1 MTLETPFEIR
11 DPVHGLIRLTEQEKR
26 IIDTGAFQRLRRI
39 RQLAMADL
47 VYPGALHTRF
57 EHSLG
62 VLHVTHLILRG
73 LEFSERLCDDDA
85 RVIRLA
91 ALLHDVGHGPF
102 SHVSEELLKRY
113 YDPSL
118 GRAPPKERIHEKLT
132 LDIIRWSDISKCLD
146 SGQMEKVIEI
156 IGTSELN
163 DYRRHMI
170 SSSIDADKMDY
181 LLRDSYYTGVK
192 YGTFDLDKVIEELM
206 IYSPPGGNGE
216 TFLVTDEDGR
226 FALEQMFVAKY
237 HMTQQVYSHR
247 VRIITDAMI
256 VRALVLA
263 IDGGNDEVARLF
275 RYDGTEEFVRRYLR
289 YDDRA
294 LAEAVLGG
302 SEDRSKSV
310 FRRLGER
317 RLFKEIGFRTID
329 EKNEQDSFRLMRLK
343 GLTQDKEAVKLKR
356 LESRLAQCL
365 DCNDW
370 EVIVFPKPIKN
381 PLYSIPVDDPDSV
394 QVKTGRGFRS
404 FNSFD
409 DLLLAKF
416 PSTERIHV
424 IGPVEESDWGNSE
437 KREVLRMKVESVTND
452 FVEKGYQ

>member
-1 MTLETPFEIR
+1 MTLKTPFEIR

-26 IIDTGAFQRLRRI
+26 IIDTRAFQRLRRI

-62 VLHVTHLILRG
+62 VLHVTQLILRSI
-73 LEFSERLCDDDA
+73 ENSERVSDNNDV

-102 SHVSEELLKRY
+102 SHVSEELLDRHY
-113 YDPSL
+113 NRSQ
-118 GRAPPKERIHEKLT
+118 GVVPPKERIHEKLT
-132 LDIIRWSDISKCLD
+132 LDVIRWSDIAGCLD

-156 IGTSELN
+156 IGSSGLD
-163 DYRRHMI
+163 DYRRHII

-192 YGTFDLDKVIEELM
+192 YGTFDLDKVIEELG
-206 IYSPPGGNGE
+206 IYRPRDSGGE
-216 TFLVTDEDGR
+216 TFLVINEHGR

-247 VRIITDAMI
+247 VRTITDAMI
-256 VRALVLA
+256 VRALELA
-263 IDGGNDEVARLF
+263 IEGGNEEIALLYS
-275 RYDGTEEFVRRYLR
+275 YDGTEEFVRGFLK
-289 YDDRA
+289 YDDRTVF
-294 LAEAVLGG
+294 EAVMDG

-310 FRRLGER
+310 IRCLAER
-317 RLFKEIGFRTID
+317 RLFKEISLRTID
-329 EKNEQDSFRLMRLK
+329 EKNEQNSFRLRRLK
-343 GLTQDKEAVKLKR
+343 GLTQDNQAVKR
-356 LESRLAQCL
+356 LESLLAQELGCS
-365 DCNDW
+365 DW
-370 EVIVFPKPIKN
+370 EVIVFPKAFKN

-394 QVKTGRGFRS
+394 QVRTERELRS
-404 FNSFD
+404 FSSFD

-437 KREVLRMKVESVTND
+437 KREVLRRKVESVTND
-452 FVEKGYQ
+452 FVEKGYR